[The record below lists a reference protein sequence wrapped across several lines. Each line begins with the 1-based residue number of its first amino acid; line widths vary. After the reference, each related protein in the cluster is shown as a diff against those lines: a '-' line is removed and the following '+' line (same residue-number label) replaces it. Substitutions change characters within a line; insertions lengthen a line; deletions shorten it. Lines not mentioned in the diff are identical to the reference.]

1 MSNLTNTPN
10 REITEAVMRM
20 NNYIAEHIKEP
31 ITQQDLAKV
40 ANYSPYYSTRIFK
53 EVTGKSPFEYIR
65 KLRLSQAAIKL
76 HEENVRVLDVA
87 LEFVF
92 NSHEGFT
99 RAFAKEFG
107 VTPKHYAKTLQPLNL
122 FMPFNDYDLQ
132 KIQKKVDNNMSE
144 PANTIFVQIMERPAR
159 KLILKRAKNA
169 TEYFSFCE
177 EVGCSIWEILCG
189 IKEALFEPIGMWMPN
204 NLRPEG
210 TSLYTQGVE
219 VPIDYT
225 GAIPTGFE
233 TLILPPCKMLIMQGQ
248 PYDDENFAEA
258 IAFFWQQTANFNPEI
273 YGYEWANEEAPRFQ
287 LAPMGYRGYIEG
299 RPVKKVT
306 KD

>member
-1 MSNLTNTPN
+1 
-10 REITEAVMRM
+10 
-20 NNYIAEHIKEP
+20 
-31 ITQQDLAKV
+31 
-40 ANYSPYYSTRIFK
+40 
-53 EVTGKSPFEYIR
+53 
-65 KLRLSQAAIKL
+65 
-76 HEENVRVLDVA
+76 
-87 LEFVF
+87 
-92 NSHEGFT
+92 
-99 RAFAKEFG
+99 
-107 VTPKHYAKTLQPLNL
+107 
-122 FMPFNDYDLQ
+122 
-132 KIQKKVDNNMSE
+132 
-144 PANTIFVQIMERPAR
+144 MERPAR

-258 IAFFWQQTANFNPEI
+258 IAFFGNKLLTLIQKFMVMNGLMKRPPDFNSHQWDTGGI
-273 YGYEWANEEAPRFQ
+273 LKGD
-287 LAPMGYRGYIEG
+287 L
-299 RPVKKVT
+299 
-306 KD
+306 